1 MLTNISE
8 DLKKIF
14 LFGVGAMATTA
25 EKSKVLIDELVV
37 KGELTVEQGKVL
49 NEELIHNIK
58 ETIKDN
64 VTAAKPETPT
74 TVDAMA
80 ANLDKLTND
89 DLQALKEKIEIL
101 EKEKAEKNAAYS
113 EQVYT
118 SNDEDQ

>member
-14 LFGVGAMATTA
+14 LFGVGAMAMTA
-25 EKSKVLIDELVV
+25 EKSKVIIDELVA

-64 VTAAKPETPT
+64 ATAAKPEPPA
-74 TVDAMA
+74 TVDAMT
-80 ANLDKLTND
+80 ANLDKMTDD
-89 DLQALKEKIEIL
+89 DLQALKEKIELL
-101 EKEKAEKNAAYS
+101 EKAKAAKQAAYT
-113 EQVYT
+113 EKVYT

>member
-14 LFGVGAMATTA
+14 LFGVGAMAMTA
-25 EKSKVLIDELVV
+25 EKSKVIIDELVT

-49 NEELIHNIK
+49 NEELMHNIK

-74 TVDAMA
+74 AVDEMA
-80 ANLDKLTND
+80 ANIDKLTD
-89 DLQALKEKIEIL
+89 DDFQALKEKIEIL
-101 EKEKAEKNAAYS
+101 EKEKAQKQAAYS
-113 EQVYT
+113 EPVHT